1 MKLYK
6 DYFKGCIGSL
16 IALVGIVFTSP
27 IMTLIMLILMFSN
40 RGNPFFVQAR
50 PGKKNKLFKLI
61 KFKTMDDNRDE
72 LGNLLPDSE
81 RLTKIG
87 SYIRKTSLD
96 ELPQLLN
103 VLKGDMCLVGPR
115 PLLVEYLTLYSKEQA
130 KRHDVKP
137 GITGWAQI
145 NGRNN
150 ISWNEKFILDIW
162 YVNNVSFMLDVKI
175 FFITII
181 KVFRKE
187 GISAKN
193 NVTMSKFTGDK

>member
-61 KFKTMDDNRDE
+61 KFKTMNDNRDE